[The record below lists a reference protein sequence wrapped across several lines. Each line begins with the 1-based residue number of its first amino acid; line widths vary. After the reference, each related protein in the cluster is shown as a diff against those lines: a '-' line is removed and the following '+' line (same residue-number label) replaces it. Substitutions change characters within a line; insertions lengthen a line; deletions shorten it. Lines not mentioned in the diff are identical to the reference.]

1 MILSDSFVKNLKQ
14 VFFYILN
21 SAISRHIINNL
32 NQRFNSISHWK
43 ANIDKQTVL
52 TFCE

>member
-21 SAISRHIINNL
+21 SAISRHTIKNI
-32 NQRFNSISHWK
+32 FNVSISVSHWK
-43 ANIDKQTVL
+43 TNIDKVTVL